1 MKKKVSR
8 GYSAKGADNGEM
20 DKNETVDEIKGCLKK
35 KLANP
40 KEEVDRVEYTRE
52 NYLALFGDA
61 EKAETVLGTVLISK
75 NQFQKLADKER
86 TGYLGAMAQTLN
98 NPDIVIQAGPAKWYF
113 VKSLKK
119 SATDGIKVF
128 MDVVVQKGNRKY
140 SISLHQRLP
149 NNILNK
155 IKEPSDITY
164 TAGRIKA
171 NGSYPTA

>member
-1 MKKKVSR
+1 
-8 GYSAKGADNGEM
+8 M
-20 DKNETVDEIKGCLKK
+20 DKNGIVDEIKGCLKK
-35 KLANP
+35 NLANP

-98 NPDIVIQAGPAKWYF
+98 NPDIVIQDGPATWYF
-113 VKSLKK
+113 VKSFKK
-119 SATDGIKVF
+119 STTEGFKTFI
-128 MDVVVQKGNRKY
+128 DVVVQKGNRKY
-140 SISLHQRLP
+140 SISLHQKDL

-155 IKEPSDITY
+155 IKEPGDITY
-164 TAGRIKA
+164 TAGRTKA
-171 NGSYPTA
+171 SGGFPQPESIIGHP